1 MKKYI
6 VVLFTLFLVLGL
18 HAQESFNLKGAGA
31 RALGMGGAFIAVCD
45 DATASSWNPA
55 GLTQLKS
62 PEAAFSCLFNKTK
75 YEYDVEDFEE
85 TDMSHFA
92 FNFGSLAMPLVV
104 AEKNLVVAIAY
115 QRHIDLYFKDEY
127 EWAEGSDYDEYT
139 EETTGGIDAISPAVG
154 IQLTDQI
161 AAGITF
167 NLWRGGPKDTWES
180 NTYYDDHPY
189 WDNVEYFDSTYKFDS
204 EMKFPGFNVIF
215 GVLADFPPLKV
226 GGIIRTPVTF
236 SREYEESWEWNES
249 WYNTNTGTW
258 VYNDDDGTMDWES
271 ELKFPMMMGIGI
283 AAQPTPNLTIAFDYD
298 MRPYSK
304 SEIQY
309 TVTGEYYDPGWE
321 DCNEIRLGM
330 EYLFIGPNSVFPV
343 RLGYRTDPKFYT
355 DAEEEQ
361 VVGKVFSLGAG
372 LVMGNF
378 MIDGALEYG
387 SATADWGGVEETET
401 SLNLIIS
408 AVAHF

>member
-167 NLWRGGPKDTWES
+167 NLWRGGPKTEKDEEIHYDYAFYDGWLVDDY
-180 NTYYDDHPY
+180 NYTY
-189 WDNVEYFDSTYKFDS
+189 EGES
-204 EMKFPGFNVIF
+204 EMKFPGFNAIL
-215 GVLADFPPLKV
+215 GVLVDFPQVKI

-236 SREYEESWEWNES
+236 SREKDSTYSWNES
-249 WYNTNTGTW
+249 FYYLGTLYEGSGDDTGA
-258 VYNDDDGTMDWES
+258 WES

-304 SEIQY
+304 AEKQY
-309 TVTGEYYDPGWE
+309 TVTGEYYDPEWE

-343 RLGYRTDPKFYT
+343 RFGYRTDPKFYT
-355 DAEEEQ
+355 DAEDEQ
-361 VVGKVFSLGAG
+361 VVGRVFSFGAG

-387 SATADWGGVEETET
+387 SATADWGVVEETET
-401 SLNLIIS
+401 SLNFIIS

>member
-6 VVLFTLFLVLGL
+6 VVLFTLFLALGL

-92 FNFGSLAMPLVV
+92 FNFGSLAMPLIV

-115 QRHIDLYFKDEY
+115 QRHIDLYYNYEY

-154 IQLTDQI
+154 IQLTEQI

-167 NLWRGGPKDTWES
+167 NLWRGGPKTTEDEEIHYDYAFYDGWLVDDY
-180 NTYYDDHPY
+180 NYTY
-189 WDNVEYFDSTYKFDS
+189 EGES
-204 EMKFPGFNVIF
+204 EMKFPGFNAIL
-215 GVLADFPPLKV
+215 GVLVDFPPVKI

-236 SREYEESWEWNES
+236 SREYDGSYSIYESFYYGGSFNEVDVE
-249 WYNTNTGTW
+249 G
-258 VYNDDDGTMDWES
+258 DDDWES

-283 AAQPTPNLTIAFDYD
+283 AVQPTPNLTIAFDYD

-304 SEIQY
+304 AEKQY
-309 TVTGEYYDPGWE
+309 TDTGEYYDPEWE

-343 RLGYRTDPKFYT
+343 RFGYRTDPKFYT
-355 DAEEEQ
+355 DAEDDQ
-361 VVGKVFSLGAG
+361 VVGKVFSFGAG

-401 SLNLIIS
+401 SLNFIIS